1 MEEVASQSAEGEVG
15 GVWRQNRRGPAPRVG
30 GLCLLPEHLVPPAP
44 QCRQSAASGW
54 ETSRKHEKAG
64 GADTKGARQLP
75 LPGAG
80 QSVRDRRVPLG

>member
-1 MEEVASQSAEGEVG
+1 MEEVASQSTKGDVG

-30 GLCLLPEHLVPPAP
+30 GTVFSLSIWCH
-44 QCRQSAASGW
+44 QHHSAASGW

-80 QSVRDRRVPLG
+80 QSVQDRRVPPG